1 MYTTSAKDQYKKT
14 KYKLKGNNFLV
25 LGVLLYSKF
34 TTTRHV
40 DIFVLIILIALY
52 FLDIIYRRI
61 V

>member
-1 MYTTSAKDQYKKT
+1 MYTTSAKDQYKKTT

-40 DIFVLIILIALY
+40 DIFVLIILIA
-52 FLDIIYRRI
+52 FIF
-61 V
+61 